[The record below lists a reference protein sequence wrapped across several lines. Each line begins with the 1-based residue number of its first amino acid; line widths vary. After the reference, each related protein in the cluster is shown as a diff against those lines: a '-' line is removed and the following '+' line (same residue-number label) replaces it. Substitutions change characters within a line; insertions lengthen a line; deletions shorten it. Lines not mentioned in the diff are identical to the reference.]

1 MPVYVHKCLKGHK
14 FDLYLKLAEL
24 DNVQTCVCGEIAQR
38 QISAPA
44 FQVDFP
50 AYISPTTGKLI
61 SSRNQ
66 RREDLKAS
74 GCVEYE
80 PSLKEEKDRKVRE
93 DELKLEKTIDDHVEK
108 TIYEMPSAKREK
120 LVSELEAGVDI
131 SVERS

>member
-1 MPVYVHKCLKGHK
+1 MPIYSHKCPKGHK

-24 DNVQTCVCGEIAQR
+24 EDVQTCSCGEIAQR

-50 AYISPTTGKLI
+50 AYVSPTTGKLI
-61 SSRNQ
+61 SSRTQ

-93 DELKLEKTIDDHVEK
+93 DELKLEKTIDEHIEK
-108 TIYEMPSAKREK
+108 TIYEMPSDKRDK
-120 LVSELEAGVDI
+120 LVSELEHGVDI
-131 SVERS
+131 SITRS